1 MNDVN
6 SLTHTRWNCKYHIVF
21 APKYRR
27 KVFYGEKRREIGA
40 ILRTLCNWKKI
51 RIIEAEVCPDHIHM
65 LVEIPPSISV
75 SGFVGYL
82 KGKSTL
88 MIFERHANL
97 KYKYGNRHFWCR
109 GYYVDTV
116 GKNAKKIQEYIQNQL
131 KEDLEYDQ
139 MTLKEYIDPFTGE
152 PVKTNR

>member
-1 MNDVN
+1 M
-6 SLTHTRWNCKYHIVF
+6 LF

-27 KVFYGEKRREIGA
+27 KLIYGQLKRDIA
-40 ILRTLCNWKKI
+40 NILSMLCKRKGVKI
-51 RIIEAEVCPDHIHM
+51 VEAEVCPDHIHM

-116 GKNAKKIQEYIQNQL
+116 GKNTAKIKEYIQNQL
-131 KEDLEYDQ
+131 KEDLQYDQ
-139 MTLKEYIDPFTGE
+139 MSLVEYIDPFTGE
-152 PVKTNR
+152 PVKKYNK

>member
-1 MNDVN
+1 
-6 SLTHTRWNCKYHIVF
+6 
-21 APKYRR
+21 
-27 KVFYGEKRREIGA
+27 
-40 ILRTLCNWKKI
+40 
-51 RIIEAEVCPDHIHM
+51 
-65 LVEIPPSISV
+65 
-75 SGFVGYL
+75 
-82 KGKSTL
+82 

-116 GKNAKKIQEYIQNQL
+116 WKNAKKIQEYIQNQL

-152 PVKTNR
+152 PVKIGRDCERTDNLQNTRWRDCT